1 MSPGL
6 SVSCLRER
14 APQLWHDGRS
24 RCTPFVID
32 MTRPHSARVIALLGA
47 ESTGKTTLAHQLRD
61 VLAAEG
67 RSVALVDEVLREFCD
82 RSGRTPRR
90 DEQRALAA
98 QQSRQIEQ
106 AAARHDWVIADTT
119 ALMIAV
125 YSDLVFGDLGL
136 YAKALQEQARYAV
149 NLLTAI
155 DLPWQPD
162 GHQRDGAHVQWP
174 VDQRVRNALTESRL
188 PFSVV
193 CGSGAARLAN
203 ALACIPGLST
213 PATVNEGPS
222 PITRWHLACERCG
235 DPDCERHRL
244 PR

>member
-1 MSPGL
+1 MS
-6 SVSCLRER
+6 
-14 APQLWHDGRS
+14 
-24 RCTPFVID
+24 
-32 MTRPHSARVIALLGA
+32 RPHSARVIALLGA

-61 VLAAEG
+61 ALEVEG

-82 RSGRTPRR
+82 RSGRTPRQ
-90 DEQRALAA
+90 DEQHALAA
-98 QQSRQIEQ
+98 RQSRQIEE

-136 YAKALQEQARYAV
+136 YPAALEEQARYAV

-162 GHQRDGAHVQWP
+162 GHQRDGAHVQGP
-174 VDQRVRNALTESRL
+174 VDQRVRNALIQGRL

-193 CGSGAARLAN
+193 CGGGAARLAN

-213 PATVNEGPS
+213 LPPVDDGLS
-222 PITRWHLACERCG
+222 PLTRWHVACERCG
-235 DPDCERHRL
+235 DPNCERHRL